1 VRPREPSIAITGAS
15 TALGAVRPAR
25 EPPGRHNPHDM
36 AKSQD
41 AAIKRLAPAVDRS
54 KGEWRLL
61 RARLS
66 TITPQALGRGLLST
80 AVVVVAVLLARTTW
94 PALLPF
100 AIGGLLAYTIY
111 PVVDR
116 LDRVMPRALAAALA
130 LAAGLAILVLVVA
143 VVVPPLV
150 AVSIQFFRELPDST
164 QLADLRAQLD
174 AYLATL
180 PEGARVLVVGIL
192 ERVGAIAR
200 DGISAFLDSIA
211 SLVVASVVGVFDTIG
226 FVVGLVL
233 LPLWTL
239 SVVRDGGS
247 LRAQVASHFAPAV
260 RADAMALLTIVHRA
274 LGTFLRV
281 QLAAAGAVGV
291 AVYVG
296 LQGVERAEIATYQVP
311 IALAAFIGTA
321 QVIPQLGGLI
331 GALPIGLLALA
342 RQDEPAATVA
352 LLVVYVIALQLV
364 KMAVGARL
372 GRDLNVRPAIALP
385 AFAVISQIGL
395 VWLLLSAPILVI
407 ARNTVRYLRGRMS
420 DPPLP
425 AGVLPGQPTA
435 KRPSPASA
443 ATLPPLYRDAT
454 GGTRQGQA
462 GGAVFGTRRA
472 PLVPPAT
479 AAMAVNPSSRPSGAT
494 ASAPIVIGVSPMTVR
509 R

>member
-1 VRPREPSIAITGAS
+1 
-15 TALGAVRPAR
+15 
-25 EPPGRHNPHDM
+25 M

-80 AVVVVAVLLARTTW
+80 VVVVVAAVLAKETW

-130 LAAGLAILVLVVA
+130 LAAGLAVLVLVIA
-143 VVVPPLV
+143 VVIPPLV
-150 AVSIQFFRELPDST
+150 SVSIQFLRELPNSA

-200 DGISAFLDSIA
+200 DGMSAFLDSIA
-211 SLVVASVVGVFDTIG
+211 SLVVASVVGIFDTIG

-239 SVVRDGGS
+239 TVVRDGGS
-247 LRAQVASHFAPAV
+247 LRAQVASQFAPSL

-291 AVYVG
+291 AVFVG
-296 LQGVERAEIATYQVP
+296 LQGVERAEVATYQVP
-311 IALAAFIGTA
+311 LALAAFMGTA

-331 GALPIGLLALA
+331 GALPIVLTAFA
-342 RQDEPAATVA
+342 RQDEPAATIA
-352 LLVVYVIALQLV
+352 LLVVYVVALQLV
-364 KMAVGARL
+364 KLAVGARL

-407 ARNTVRYLRGRMS
+407 ARNTVAYLRGRLS
-420 DPPLP
+420 EPARP
-425 AGVLPGQPTA
+425 AGVLPGQRAA
-435 KRPSPASA
+435 KRPSAASA

-454 GGTRQGQA
+454 GGTRQGRA
-462 GGAVFGTRRA
+462 GGTASTPRPARVG
-472 PLVPPAT
+472 VPAT
-479 AAMAVNPSSRPSGAT
+479 AAMAIPPSSRPSGAT
-494 ASAPIVIGVSPMTVR
+494 ASAPIVVGASPMTVR

>member
-1 VRPREPSIAITGAS
+1 MPR
-15 TALGAVRPAR
+15 
-25 EPPGRHNPHDM
+25 
-36 AKSQD
+36 SQD

-54 KGEWRLL
+54 KAEWRLL

-66 TITPQALGRGLLST
+66 TITPQALGRGALST
-80 AVVVVAVLLARTTW
+80 VVLIVAVLLAKETW

-116 LDRVMPRALAAALA
+116 LDRVMPRALAATLA
-130 LAAGLAILVLVVA
+130 LAAGLGVLVLVVA
-143 VVVPPLV
+143 VVIPPLI
-150 AVSIQFFRELPDST
+150 AVSIQFFRDAPDSA
-164 QLADLRAQLD
+164 QLAELRAQLD

-180 PEGARVLVVGIL
+180 PEGARVLVVAIL
-192 ERVGAIAR
+192 DRVAAIAR
-200 DGISAFLDSIA
+200 DGLSSFLDSIA
-211 SLVVASVVGVFDTIG
+211 ALVVAGVVGIFDTIG

-247 LRAQVASHFAPAV
+247 LRAQLASHVAPAL

-274 LGTFLRV
+274 MGTFLRV

-291 AVYVG
+291 AVFVG
-296 LQGVERAEIATYQVP
+296 LEGVERAEIATYPGAMAV
-311 IALAAFIGTA
+311 AAFMGAA
-321 QVIPQLGGLI
+321 QVIPQLGGFI
-331 GALPIGLLALA
+331 GAIPIVLLAVA
-342 RQDEPAATVA
+342 RQDEPAAWIA
-352 LLVVYVIALQLV
+352 GLVVYLVALQVV

-420 DPPLP
+420 EPPMP
-425 AGVLPGQPTA
+425 AGFLPGERRRPPVTSSAGAASSPRPAPAPVPSVYRDRVPPRPTA
-435 KRPSPASA
+435 TAPAPSTTARPAPPRPQPIPGGSAS
-443 ATLPPLYRDAT
+443 
-454 GGTRQGQA
+454 
-462 GGAVFGTRRA
+462 
-472 PLVPPAT
+472 
-479 AAMAVNPSSRPSGAT
+479 
-494 ASAPIVIGVSPMTVR
+494 
-509 R
+509 

>member
-1 VRPREPSIAITGAS
+1 MPR
-15 TALGAVRPAR
+15 
-25 EPPGRHNPHDM
+25 
-36 AKSQD
+36 SQD

-54 KGEWRLL
+54 RAEWRLL

-66 TITPQALGRGLLST
+66 TITPQAVGRGVLST
-80 AVVVVAVLLARTTW
+80 VVVVVAAVLAKETW

-116 LDRVMPRALAAALA
+116 LDRVMPRVIAAALA
-130 LAAGLAILVLVVA
+130 LAAGLAVLVLVVA
-143 VVVPPLV
+143 VVIPPLV
-150 AVSIQFFRELPDST
+150 AVSIEFLRDLPDSA
-164 QLADLRAQLD
+164 QLADVRAQLD

-200 DGISAFLDSIA
+200 DGVSAFLDSIA
-211 SLVVASVVGVFDTIG
+211 SLVVTSVVGIFDTIG

-247 LRAQVASHFAPAV
+247 LRTQVASHFAPAL

-296 LQGVERAEIATYQVP
+296 LQGVERAEIATYP
-311 IALAAFIGTA
+311 AGIALAAFMGTA

-331 GALPIGLLALA
+331 GALPIALLALA
-342 RQDEPAATVA
+342 RQDDPAATIA
-352 LLVVYVIALQLV
+352 LLVVYVVALQLV

-420 DPPLP
+420 EPPQP
-425 AGVLPGQPTA
+425 AGVLPGE
-435 KRPSPASA
+435 RRRASA
-443 ATLPPLYRDAT
+443 APTVRAVAQPRRAAAPVPSVYRD
-454 GGTRQGQA
+454 R
-462 GGAVFGTRRA
+462 VA
-472 PLVPPAT
+472 PRPPAPAPASL
-479 AAMAVNPSSRPSGAT
+479 AAPPRPQPIPGGS
-494 ASAPIVIGVSPMTVR
+494 AS
-509 R
+509 

>member
-1 VRPREPSIAITGAS
+1 
-15 TALGAVRPAR
+15 
-25 EPPGRHNPHDM
+25 
-36 AKSQD
+36 
-41 AAIKRLAPAVDRS
+41 
-54 KGEWRLL
+54 
-61 RARLS
+61 
-66 TITPQALGRGLLST
+66 
-80 AVVVVAVLLARTTW
+80 VL
-94 PALLPF
+94 
-100 AIGGLLAYTIY
+100 I
-111 PVVDR
+111 
-116 LDRVMPRALAAALA
+116 
-130 LAAGLAILVLVVA
+130 VA

-150 AVSIQFFRELPDST
+150 SVSIAFLRDLPNSA

-200 DGISAFLDSIA
+200 DGMSAFLDSIA
-211 SLVVASVVGVFDTIG
+211 SLVVASVVGIFDTIG

-247 LRAQVASHFAPAV
+247 LRAQLASQFAPSL

-291 AVYVG
+291 AVFVG
-296 LQGVERAEIATYQVP
+296 LQGVERAEIAAYP
-311 IALAAFIGTA
+311 AAIALAAFMGTA

-364 KMAVGARL
+364 KLAVGARL

-407 ARNTVRYLRGRMS
+407 ARNTVRYLRGRLS
-420 DPPLP
+420 EPPRP
-425 AGVLPGQPTA
+425 AGVLPGQRTA
-435 KRPSPASA
+435 KRPSPVSA
-443 ATLPPLYRDAT
+443 AALPPLYRDAT
-454 GGTRQGQA
+454 GGTRQGQV
-462 GGAVFGTRRA
+462 GGIASAPRRG
-472 PLVPPAT
+472 PVVPPAT
-479 AAMAVNPSSRPSGAT
+479 AAMAINPSSRSSGAT
-494 ASAPIVIGVSPMTVR
+494 ASAPIVVGASPMTVR

>member
-1 VRPREPSIAITGAS
+1 MPR
-15 TALGAVRPAR
+15 
-25 EPPGRHNPHDM
+25 
-36 AKSQD
+36 SQD
-41 AAIKRLAPAVDRS
+41 AAIARLVPSVDRS
-54 KGEWRLL
+54 RAEWRLL

-66 TITPQALGRGLLST
+66 TITPQALGRGVLST
-80 AVVVVAVLLARTTW
+80 VVVVVAAALAKETW

-100 AIGGLLAYTIY
+100 AVGGLLAYTIY

-116 LDRVMPRALAAALA
+116 LDRVMPRVIAAALA
-130 LAAGLAILVLVVA
+130 LAAGLAILVLIVA

-150 AVSIQFFRELPDST
+150 SVSIAFLRDLPNST

-192 ERVGAIAR
+192 ERVGAIAQ
-200 DGISAFLDSIA
+200 DGMSAFLDSIA
-211 SLVVASVVGVFDTIG
+211 SLVVASVVGIFDTIG

-247 LRAQVASHFAPAV
+247 LRAQIASQFAPSL

-296 LQGVERAEIATYQVP
+296 LQGVERAEIATYP
-311 IALAAFIGTA
+311 AAIALAAFMGTA

-407 ARNTVRYLRGRMS
+407 ARNSVAYLRGRMS
-420 DPPLP
+420 EPPRP
-425 AGVLPGQPTA
+425 AGVLPGQRTA
-435 KRPSPASA
+435 KRPTPVSA

-462 GGAVFGTRRA
+462 GGAASGIRRA

-479 AAMAVNPSSRPSGAT
+479 AAVAVPPSSRPSGAT
-494 ASAPIVIGVSPMTVR
+494 ASAPIVVGASPMTVR

>member
-1 VRPREPSIAITGAS
+1 MP
-15 TALGAVRPAR
+15 
-25 EPPGRHNPHDM
+25 
-36 AKSQD
+36 KSQD

-54 KGEWRLL
+54 RAEWRLL

-66 TITPQALGRGLLST
+66 TITPQALGRGVLST
-80 AVVVVAVLLARTTW
+80 VVVVVAAVLATSTW

-100 AIGGLLAYTIY
+100 ALGGLLAYTIY

-116 LDRVMPRALAAALA
+116 LDRVMPRVIAAALA
-130 LAAGLAILVLVVA
+130 LAAGLAVLVLVVA
-143 VVVPPLV
+143 VVIPPLV
-150 AVSIQFFRELPDST
+150 AVSIEFLRDLPDSA
-164 QLADLRAQLD
+164 QLADVRAQLD

-200 DGISAFLDSIA
+200 DGVSAFLDSIA
-211 SLVVASVVGVFDTIG
+211 SLVVTSVVGIFDTIG

-247 LRAQVASHFAPAV
+247 LRTQVASHFAPAL

-296 LQGVERAEIATYQVP
+296 LQGVERAEIATYP
-311 IALAAFIGTA
+311 AAIALAAFMGTA

-331 GALPIGLLALA
+331 GALPIVLIALA
-342 RQDEPAATVA
+342 RQDEPAAAVA
-352 LLVVYVIALQLV
+352 LLVVYVIALQIV

-395 VWLLLSAPILVI
+395 VWLLLSAPILVV
-407 ARNTVRYLRGRMS
+407 ARNTVRYLRGRLS
-420 DPPLP
+420 EPPLP
-425 AGVLPGQPTA
+425 AGVLPGQRTA

-454 GGTRQGQA
+454 GGPRQGQA
-462 GGAVFGTRRA
+462 GGAVSA
-472 PLVPPAT
+472 PRPVSGGLPAT
-479 AAMAVNPSSRPSGAT
+479 AVVAISPSSRPSGAT
-494 ASAPIVIGVSPMTVR
+494 ASAPIVVGASPMTVR

>member
-1 VRPREPSIAITGAS
+1 MPR
-15 TALGAVRPAR
+15 
-25 EPPGRHNPHDM
+25 
-36 AKSQD
+36 SQD
-41 AAIKRLAPAVDRS
+41 VAIARLAPAVDRS
-54 KGEWRLL
+54 RAEWRLL

-66 TITPQALGRGLLST
+66 TITPQALGRGILST
-80 AVVVVAVLLARTTW
+80 VVLVVALVLARATW

-150 AVSIQFFRELPDST
+150 SVSIQFLRELPDSA
-164 QLADLRAQLD
+164 QLADLRARLD
-174 AYLATL
+174 DYLATL

-200 DGISAFLDSIA
+200 DGMSAFLDSIA
-211 SLVVASVVGVFDTIG
+211 ALVVASVVGIFDTIG

-247 LRAQVASHFAPAV
+247 LRVQLASHVAPSL

-281 QLAAAGAVGV
+281 QLAAAAAVGV

-311 IALAAFIGTA
+311 IALAAFMGTA

-331 GALPIGLLALA
+331 GALPIGVLALA

-407 ARNTVRYLRGRMS
+407 ARNTVSYLRGRLS
-420 DPPLP
+420 EPPQP
-425 AGVLPGQPTA
+425 AGVLPGERRSRPAAPAGQAVARSGPAAAPVPTVYRDRVAPPTA
-435 KRPSPASA
+435 APAGLPAPPRPQPI
-443 ATLPPLYRDAT
+443 P
-454 GGTRQGQA
+454 GG
-462 GGAVFGTRRA
+462 
-472 PLVPPAT
+472 
-479 AAMAVNPSSRPSGAT
+479 
-494 ASAPIVIGVSPMTVR
+494 SAP
-509 R
+509 

>member
-1 VRPREPSIAITGAS
+1 VPSLRGAMIRPSAMP
-15 TALGAVRPAR
+15 
-25 EPPGRHNPHDM
+25 
-36 AKSQD
+36 KSQE
-41 AAIKRLAPAVDRS
+41 AAIARLSPAVDRS
-54 KGEWRLL
+54 RAEWRLL

-66 TITPQALGRGLLST
+66 TITPQALGRGALST
-80 AVVVVAVLLARTTW
+80 AVVVVAALLAKETW

-116 LDRVMPRALAAALA
+116 LDRVMPRVLAAALA
-130 LAAGLAILVLVVA
+130 LVAGLAILVLIVA
-143 VVVPPLV
+143 VVIPPLV
-150 AVSIQFFRELPDST
+150 SASIQLLRELPDSA
-164 QLADLRAQLD
+164 QLAQLRAQLD

-200 DGISAFLDSIA
+200 DGMSGFLDSIA
-211 SLVVASVVGVFDTIG
+211 SLVVSGVVGIFDTIG
-226 FVVGLVL
+226 FVVGLVI

-247 LRAQVASHFAPAV
+247 LRAQLASQFAPAL

-296 LQGVERAEIATYQVP
+296 LQGVERAELATYP
-311 IALAAFIGTA
+311 GAIAVAAFMGTA

-342 RQDEPAATVA
+342 RQDEPAAAVA
-352 LLVVYVIALQLV
+352 LLVVYMIALQIV
-364 KMAVGARL
+364 KLTVGARL
-372 GRDLNVRPAIALP
+372 GRDLSVRPAIALP

-395 VWLLLSAPILVI
+395 VWLLLSAPILVV
-407 ARNTVRYLRGRMS
+407 ARNTVRYLRGRLS
-420 DPPLP
+420 EPPLP
-425 AGVLPGQPTA
+425 AGVLPGE
-435 KRPSPASA
+435 RRRSA
-443 ATLPPLYRDAT
+443 APSGQAAGTRGPAVAPVPSVYRD
-454 GGTRQGQA
+454 R
-462 GGAVFGTRRA
+462 VA
-472 PLVPPAT
+472 P
-479 AAMAVNPSSRPSGAT
+479 RPT
-494 ASAPIVIGVSPMTVR
+494 ASAPPAAAPAARPAPSLPVPPPPVPSRAQPIPGGSAS
-509 R
+509 

>member
-1 VRPREPSIAITGAS
+1 MPR
-15 TALGAVRPAR
+15 
-25 EPPGRHNPHDM
+25 
-36 AKSQD
+36 SQD

-54 KGEWRLL
+54 RAEWRLL

-66 TITPQALGRGLLST
+66 TITPQALGRGVLST
-80 AVVVVAVLLARTTW
+80 VVVVVAAVLARETW

-111 PVVDR
+111 PIVDR
-116 LDRVMPRALAAALA
+116 LDRVMPRVLAAALA
-130 LAAGLAILVLVVA
+130 LTGGLAVLVLVVA
-143 VVVPPLV
+143 VVLPPLV
-150 AVSIQFFRELPDST
+150 AVSIQFFRDMPDSS

-180 PEGARVLVVGIL
+180 PEGARALVVGIL

-211 SLVVASVVGVFDTIG
+211 SLVVAGVVGIFDTIS
-226 FVVGLVL
+226 FVVGLIL

-247 LRAQVASHFAPAV
+247 LRARLASQFAPALRGDV
-260 RADAMALLTIVHRA
+260 MALLTIIHRA

-296 LQGVERAEIATYQVP
+296 LQGVERAEIAAYQVP
-311 IALAAFIGTA
+311 IAVAAFMGTA

-352 LLVVYVIALQLV
+352 LLVVYVVALQLV

-407 ARNTVRYLRGRMS
+407 ARNTVAYLRGRMS
-420 DPPLP
+420 EPPRP
-425 AGVLPGQPTA
+425 VGVLPGQRA
-435 KRPSPASA
+435 ERRPSPASSA
-443 ATLPPLYRDAT
+443 AVPPLYRHAT
-454 GGTRQGQA
+454 GGTRQAQA
-462 GGAVFGTRRA
+462 GGAASSPRPVR
-472 PLVPPAT
+472 VEVPAT
-479 AAMAVNPSSRPSGAT
+479 AATAVSGSSRPSGT
-494 ASAPIVIGVSPMTVR
+494 GASAPIVVGASPMTVR

>member
-15 TALGAVRPAR
+15 TALGAVHPAR

-66 TITPQALGRGLLST
+66 TITPQALGRGVLST
-80 AVVVVAVLLARTTW
+80 VVVVVAAVLAKETW

-116 LDRVMPRALAAALA
+116 LDRVMPRVLAAALA
-130 LAAGLAILVLVVA
+130 LAAGLAVLVLVVA
-143 VVVPPLV
+143 VVIPPLV
-150 AVSIQFFRELPDST
+150 AVSIQFFRDLPDSA

-192 ERVGAIAR
+192 ERVGATAR

-211 SLVVASVVGVFDTIG
+211 SLIVASVVGIFDTIG
-226 FVVGLVL
+226 LVVGLIL

-247 LRAQVASHFAPAV
+247 LRARLASQFAPAL

-296 LQGVERAEIATYQVP
+296 LQGVERADIATYQAA
-311 IALAAFIGTA
+311 IAVAAFMGTA

-352 LLVVYVIALQLV
+352 LLVVYVVALQLV

-385 AFAVISQIGL
+385 AFAVISQIGI

-407 ARNTVRYLRGRMS
+407 ARNTVAYLRGRLS
-420 DPPLP
+420 EPPRP
-425 AGVLPGQPTA
+425 AGVLPGQRTA
-435 KRPSPASA
+435 KRPALAAA
-443 ATLPPLYRDAT
+443 ATLPPLYRHAT
-454 GGTRQGQA
+454 DGTRQGRA
-462 GGAVFGTRRA
+462 GGGVSA
-472 PLVPPAT
+472 PRSVSGALPAT
-479 AAMAVNPSSRPSGAT
+479 AAGVVPPSSRPIGAT
-494 ASAPIVIGVSPMTVR
+494 ASAPIVIGASPMTVR

>member
-1 VRPREPSIAITGAS
+1 
-15 TALGAVRPAR
+15 
-25 EPPGRHNPHDM
+25 M

-66 TITPQALGRGLLST
+66 TITPQALGRGILST

-116 LDRVMPRALAAALA
+116 LDRVMPRVLAAALA
-130 LAAGLAILVLVVA
+130 LAGGLGVLVLVVA
-143 VVVPPLV
+143 VVIPPLV

-164 QLADLRAQLD
+164 QLADVRAQLD

-180 PEGARVLVVGIL
+180 PEGARLLVVGIL

-200 DGISAFLDSIA
+200 DGMSSFLDSIA
-211 SLVVASVVGVFDTIG
+211 SLVVASVVGIFDTIG
-226 FVVGLVL
+226 FVVGLIL

-247 LRAQVASHFAPAV
+247 LRAQLASNFAPSL

-296 LQGVERAEIATYQVP
+296 LQGVERAEIATYP
-311 IALAAFIGTA
+311 AAIALAAFMGTA

-331 GALPIGLLALA
+331 GALPIALLALA
-342 RQDEPAATVA
+342 RQDDPAATIA
-352 LLVVYVIALQLV
+352 LLVVYVVALQLV
-364 KMAVGARL
+364 KLAVGARL

-425 AGVLPGQPTA
+425 AGVLPGQRTA

-443 ATLPPLYRDAT
+443 ATLPPLYRHAT
-454 GGTRQGQA
+454 GGTRRGQA
-462 GGAVFGTRRA
+462 GGAVS
-472 PLVPPAT
+472 AT
-479 AAMAVNPSSRPSGAT
+479 AAVAVPPSSRPSGAT
-494 ASAPIVIGVSPMTVR
+494 ASAPIVVGASPMTVR

>member
-1 VRPREPSIAITGAS
+1 MPR
-15 TALGAVRPAR
+15 
-25 EPPGRHNPHDM
+25 
-36 AKSQD
+36 SQD

-54 KGEWRLL
+54 RAEWRLL

-66 TITPQALGRGLLST
+66 TITPQALGRGALST
-80 AVVVVAVLLARTTW
+80 VVVVVAAVLAKETW

-116 LDRVMPRALAAALA
+116 LDRVMPRVIAAALA
-130 LAAGLAILVLVVA
+130 LAAGLAVLVLVVA
-143 VVVPPLV
+143 VVIPPLV
-150 AVSIQFFRELPDST
+150 AVSIEFLRDLPDSA
-164 QLADLRAQLD
+164 QLADVRAQLD

-200 DGISAFLDSIA
+200 DGVSAFLDSIA
-211 SLVVASVVGVFDTIG
+211 SLVVTSVVGIFDTIG

-247 LRAQVASHFAPAV
+247 LRTQVASHFAPAL

-296 LQGVERAEIATYQVP
+296 LQGVERAEIATYP
-311 IALAAFIGTA
+311 AGIALAAFMGTA

-331 GALPIGLLALA
+331 GALPIALLALA
-342 RQDEPAATVA
+342 RQDDPAATIA
-352 LLVVYVIALQLV
+352 LLVVYVVALQLV

-420 DPPLP
+420 EPPQP
-425 AGVLPGQPTA
+425 AGVLPGE
-435 KRPSPASA
+435 RRRASA
-443 ATLPPLYRDAT
+443 APTVRAVAQPRRAAAPVPSVYRD
-454 GGTRQGQA
+454 R
-462 GGAVFGTRRA
+462 VA
-472 PLVPPAT
+472 PRPPAPAPASL
-479 AAMAVNPSSRPSGAT
+479 AAPPRPQPIPGGS
-494 ASAPIVIGVSPMTVR
+494 AS
-509 R
+509 

>member
-1 VRPREPSIAITGAS
+1 MAPGAPSREAPKS
-15 TALGAVRPAR
+15 R
-25 EPPGRHNPHDM
+25 GRHNPHDM

-80 AVVVVAVLLARTTW
+80 VVVVVAAVLAKETW

-116 LDRVMPRALAAALA
+116 LDRVMPRVIAAALA

-143 VVVPPLV
+143 VVIPPLV
-150 AVSIQFFRELPDST
+150 AVSIQFLRELPDST

-200 DGISAFLDSIA
+200 DGMSAFLDSIA
-211 SLVVASVVGVFDTIG
+211 SLVVASMVGIFDTIG

-247 LRAQVASHFAPAV
+247 LRAQVATQFAPSL
-260 RADAMALLTIVHRA
+260 RADAMALLTIIHRA

-291 AVYVG
+291 AVFVG
-296 LQGVERAEIATYQVP
+296 LQGVDRAEVATYQVP
-311 IALAAFIGTA
+311 LALAAFMGTA

-331 GALPIGLLALA
+331 GALPIVLTAFA
-342 RQDEPAATVA
+342 RQDEPAATIA
-352 LLVVYVIALQLV
+352 LLVVYVVALQLV
-364 KMAVGARL
+364 KLAVGARL

-407 ARNTVRYLRGRMS
+407 ARNTVAYLRGRLS
-420 DPPLP
+420 EPARP
-425 AGVLPGQPTA
+425 AGVLPGQRMA

-443 ATLPPLYRDAT
+443 ATLPPLYRDAS
-454 GGTRQGQA
+454 GGARQGQA
-462 GGAVFGTRRA
+462 GGTA
-472 PLVPPAT
+472 PAHRPVRSGVPAT
-479 AAMAVNPSSRPSGAT
+479 AAVAVPPSSQPSGAT
-494 ASAPIVIGVSPMTVR
+494 ASAPIVVGASPMTVR